1 MQSLILQNSIIFH
14 WKISFKKMPRVKNE
28 EGAGFQP
35 ISSKIDPP
43 RPLISTSHNL
53 QFPCSFPFCC
63 LITFIAV
70 QHTTNNKKHA
80 HTSNKRYILAR
91 EQKKETDEII
101 IILSASYH
109 DK

>member
-1 MQSLILQNSIIFH
+1 MSRRRD
-14 WKISFKKMPRVKNE
+14 FKPFPQK
-28 EGAGFQP
+28 
-35 ISSKIDPP
+35 STLPP
-43 RPLISTSHNL
+43 PLISTSHNL
-53 QFPCSFPFCC
+53 QFPHLIPSCC

-91 EQKKETDEII
+91 DKKKNRQDNYNLIC
-101 IILSASYH
+101 SYH